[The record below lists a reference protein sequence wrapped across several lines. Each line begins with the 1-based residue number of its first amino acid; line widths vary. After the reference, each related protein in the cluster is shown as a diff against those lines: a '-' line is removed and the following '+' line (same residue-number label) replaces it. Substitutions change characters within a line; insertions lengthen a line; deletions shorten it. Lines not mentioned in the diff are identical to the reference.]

1 MKASQRWSWAV
12 GIVLC
17 VVTVSSIAAADEN
30 DGDRGRTG
38 GESAQVVEAIDAARD
53 DIWTGVATGD
63 AKVKAL
69 GVASRSGR
77 SDNAGATSSLYDDLP
92 RKVRQHA
99 VIMLADGRVEL
110 AVDHGRFKLE
120 ADTTIP
126 GGTLMIVSYAVLL
139 LLLFGF
145 VGLLAWRERRLAD
158 ELDALES
165 RIAASVDDGELD

>member
-1 MKASQRWSWAV
+1 
-12 GIVLC
+12 
-17 VVTVSSIAAADEN
+17 
-30 DGDRGRTG
+30 
-38 GESAQVVEAIDAARD
+38 
-53 DIWTGVATGD
+53 
-63 AKVKAL
+63 VKAL

-99 VIMLADGRVEL
+99 AIMLADGRVDL
-110 AVDHGRFKLE
+110 AVDRGRFKLE

-126 GGTLMIVSYAVLL
+126 GGTLMITSYAVLL
-139 LLLFGF
+139 ILLFGF

-165 RIAASVDDGELD
+165 RIAAGIDDGGQD